1 MSTELT
7 NTSKLREFVEEL
19 KKLKIEIVKP
29 SINKC
34 FSDFRA
40 INGKIFMD
48 LVQLKMLVLKL
59 YQILL
64 MKEKKMES
72 FKSFS

>member
-19 KKLKIEIVKP
+19 KRLKVEIIRP

-34 FSDFRA
+34 FAEFKAIKKNLLWFRS
-40 INGKIFMD
+40 N
-48 LVQLKMLVLKL
+48 
-59 YQILL
+59 
-64 MKEKKMES
+64 
-72 FKSFS
+72 